1 MVRASS
7 QGRQPVIETDPWD
20 STVFIS
26 RYNKSSSR
34 RVVYK
39 LCGDV
44 LTGGVTRLK
53 AHYSWIGSKG
63 KESCK
68 SVTEDL
74 WLAFGGE
81 RARYITIMPSL
92 HGPISEEALLEKV
105 QAEKAKLATHHHPL
119 VAASSAPQA
128 STPNVPFVSPT
139 PRARNVATS
148 VEDSNVGGDAT
159 QGSIGDVDASQATP
173 ISTTHPPPQPQV
185 QQHVAGSS
193 RKRARGSSARSS
205 TLHDV
210 WAPSLKNQAEITEE
224 RFFYQCNIA
233 FHASRTGA
241 YKRFVN
247 AVYAAAAAGA
257 PITPAGSEAL
267 RTSRL
272 TRQVDMVHE
281 MLGGHRES
289 WALYGCTIISDG
301 WKDVRKRHLLNII
314 VSCCTD
320 TTFLR
325 AIDVS
330 GVGIRITEFLSS
342 LSSYMQNRLV
352 KCKDDLRRMVV
363 DERWLN
369 WPDSTSI
376 PAVYLHDEVICNNA
390 FWREIDGLQA
400 ALQPIVCVLCLCD
413 SEGSTLG
420 LLYEFMI
427 RLRRAIQECTTLSSD
442 RVDAMLEIFDA
453 RWNWFRRS
461 IHCVAHMLHPAWR
474 SDAQRSDRVLLTG
487 WNTYVER
494 IYRDNGRMQ
503 NQLEEDLLEYRGGKE
518 NFSRGIAKDAENQ
531 ALPLSWWEKFG
542 GLNPALQCLDLRV
555 LSQEVSSSGAERL
568 WSIMGDIHTKD
579 RNRLNTPQLDR
590 LAFVNANLRVLE
602 KLQPRTPEDDVY
614 DFIREDMMRF
624 SRQTRSTTR
633 RLRGES
639 AVGTSSARPQRAAR
653 ARRRTRS
660 VAELTSASR
669 RLTPTPSE
677 CESDDSCES
686 DGSEE

>member
-34 RVVYK
+34 RIVCK

-105 QAEKAKLATHHHPL
+105 QAEKAMLATHHHPL

-159 QGSIGDVDASQATP
+159 QG
-173 ISTTHPPPQPQV
+173 
-185 QQHVAGSS
+185 
-193 RKRARGSSARSS
+193 
-205 TLHDV
+205 
-210 WAPSLKNQAEITEE
+210 
-224 RFFYQCNIA
+224 
-233 FHASRTGA
+233 A

-247 AVYAAAAAGA
+247 AVSATAAAGA

-301 WKDVRKRHLLNII
+301 WKDVRKRHLLNIL
-314 VSCCTD
+314 VSCCTGM
-320 TTFLR
+320 TFLR

-330 GVGIRITEFLSS
+330 GAGIRITEFLSS
-342 LSSYMQNRLV
+342 LSSYMQHRLV

-400 ALQPIVCVLCLCD
+400 ALQPIVCVLRLCD

-453 RWNWFRRS
+453 RWNWFRRP

-487 WNTYVER
+487 WNTYAER

-503 NQLEEDLLEYRGGKE
+503 NQLEEDLLEYRGGKG

-531 ALPLSWWEKFG
+531 ALPVSWWGKFG
-542 GLNPALQCLDLRV
+542 GLNPALQCLALRV

-602 KLQPRTPEDDVY
+602 KVGGLEGVGPISWLPKQVDHRQIVVEAADV
-614 DFIREDMMRF
+614 
-624 SRQTRSTTR
+624 S
-633 RLRGES
+633 
-639 AVGTSSARPQRAAR
+639 
-653 ARRRTRS
+653 
-660 VAELTSASR
+660 
-669 RLTPTPSE
+669 
-677 CESDDSCES
+677 
-686 DGSEE
+686 

>member
-34 RVVYK
+34 RVVCK

-105 QAEKAKLATHHHPL
+105 KAEKAKLATHHHPL

-173 ISTTHPPPQPQV
+173 SISTTHPPPQPQV

-193 RKRARGSSARSS
+193 RKRARGSSTRSS

-210 WAPSLKNQAEITEE
+210 WAPSLKKQAEIVEE

-247 AVYAAAAAGA
+247 AVSAVAAAGA
-257 PITPAGSEAL
+257 PITSAGSEAL

-301 WKDVRKRHLLNII
+301 WKDVRKRHLLNIL
-314 VSCCTD
+314 VSCCTG

-330 GVGIRITEFLSS
+330 GAGGIRIT
-342 LSSYMQNRLV
+342 
-352 KCKDDLRRMVV
+352 
-363 DERWLN
+363 
-369 WPDSTSI
+369 
-376 PAVYLHDEVICNNA
+376 
-390 FWREIDGLQA
+390 
-400 ALQPIVCVLCLCD
+400 
-413 SEGSTLG
+413 
-420 LLYEFMI
+420 
-427 RLRRAIQECTTLSSD
+427 
-442 RVDAMLEIFDA
+442 
-453 RWNWFRRS
+453 
-461 IHCVAHMLHPAWR
+461 
-474 SDAQRSDRVLLTG
+474 
-487 WNTYVER
+487 
-494 IYRDNGRMQ
+494 
-503 NQLEEDLLEYRGGKE
+503 
-518 NFSRGIAKDAENQ
+518 
-531 ALPLSWWEKFG
+531 
-542 GLNPALQCLDLRV
+542 
-555 LSQEVSSSGAERL
+555 
-568 WSIMGDIHTKD
+568 
-579 RNRLNTPQLDR
+579 
-590 LAFVNANLRVLE
+590 
-602 KLQPRTPEDDVY
+602 
-614 DFIREDMMRF
+614 
-624 SRQTRSTTR
+624 
-633 RLRGES
+633 
-639 AVGTSSARPQRAAR
+639 GT
-653 ARRRTRS
+653 
-660 VAELTSASR
+660 
-669 RLTPTPSE
+669 
-677 CESDDSCES
+677 
-686 DGSEE
+686 

>member
-34 RVVYK
+34 RVVCK

-44 LTGGVTRLK
+44 LTGGVTQLK

-81 RARYITIMPSL
+81 RARYITNMPSL
-92 HGPISEEALLEKV
+92 HGPILEEALLEKV

-139 PRARNVATS
+139 PRARSVATS

-159 QGSIGDVDASQATP
+159 QGSIDDVDASQATTP
-173 ISTTHPPPQPQV
+173 ISTTHTPPQPQV
-185 QQHVAGSS
+185 QQHIAGSS
-193 RKRARGSSARSS
+193 RKRARGSSTRSS

-210 WAPSLKNQAEITEE
+210 WAPSLKKQAEIAEE

-247 AVYAAAAAGA
+247 AVSAAAAAGA
-257 PITPAGSEAL
+257 PITLARSEAL

-272 TRQVDMVHE
+272 TR
-281 MLGGHRES
+281 
-289 WALYGCTIISDG
+289 
-301 WKDVRKRHLLNII
+301 
-314 VSCCTD
+314 
-320 TTFLR
+320 
-325 AIDVS
+325 
-330 GVGIRITEFLSS
+330 
-342 LSSYMQNRLV
+342 
-352 KCKDDLRRMVV
+352 
-363 DERWLN
+363 
-369 WPDSTSI
+369 
-376 PAVYLHDEVICNNA
+376 
-390 FWREIDGLQA
+390 
-400 ALQPIVCVLCLCD
+400 
-413 SEGSTLG
+413 
-420 LLYEFMI
+420 
-427 RLRRAIQECTTLSSD
+427 
-442 RVDAMLEIFDA
+442 
-453 RWNWFRRS
+453 
-461 IHCVAHMLHPAWR
+461 
-474 SDAQRSDRVLLTG
+474 QRSDRVLLTG

-503 NQLEEDLLEYRGGKE
+503 NQLEEDLLEYRGGKG
-518 NFSRGIAKDAENQ
+518 NFSRGIAKDENQ
-531 ALPLSWWEKFG
+531 ALPVSWWEKFG
-542 GLNPALQCLDLRV
+542 GLNPAFQCLALRV
-555 LSQEVSSSGAERL
+555 LSQEVSSSSAERL

-579 RNRLNTPQLDR
+579 RNRLNIPQLNR

-602 KLQPRTPEDDVY
+602 KAGGLEGIGPISWLPKQVDHRQIVVEAADVSQLQPRTPEDDVY

-624 SRQTRSTTR
+624 SRQTRSTTH

-639 AVGTSSARPQRAAR
+639 VVGTSSARPQRAAR

-669 RLTPTPSE
+669 RLSPTPSE

>member
-20 STVFIS
+20 STVLIS

-34 RVVYK
+34 RVVCK

-68 SVTEDL
+68 FVTEDL

-92 HGPISEEALLEKV
+92 HGPISKEALLEKV

-128 STPNVPFVSPT
+128 SIPNIPFVSPT

-159 QGSIGDVDASQATP
+159 QG
-173 ISTTHPPPQPQV
+173 
-185 QQHVAGSS
+185 
-193 RKRARGSSARSS
+193 
-205 TLHDV
+205 
-210 WAPSLKNQAEITEE
+210 
-224 RFFYQCNIA
+224 
-233 FHASRTGA
+233 A

-247 AVYAAAAAGA
+247 AVSAAAAAGA
-257 PITPAGSEAL
+257 PITPARSEAL

-301 WKDVRKRHLLNII
+301 WKDVRKRHLLNIL
-314 VSCCTD
+314 VSCCTG

-330 GVGIRITEFLSS
+330 GAGIQIT
-342 LSSYMQNRLV
+342 
-352 KCKDDLRRMVV
+352 
-363 DERWLN
+363 
-369 WPDSTSI
+369 
-376 PAVYLHDEVICNNA
+376 
-390 FWREIDGLQA
+390 
-400 ALQPIVCVLCLCD
+400 
-413 SEGSTLG
+413 
-420 LLYEFMI
+420 
-427 RLRRAIQECTTLSSD
+427 
-442 RVDAMLEIFDA
+442 
-453 RWNWFRRS
+453 
-461 IHCVAHMLHPAWR
+461 
-474 SDAQRSDRVLLTG
+474 
-487 WNTYVER
+487 
-494 IYRDNGRMQ
+494 
-503 NQLEEDLLEYRGGKE
+503 GGKGI
-518 NFSRGIAKDAENQ
+518 FSRGIAKDAENQ
-531 ALPLSWWEKFG
+531 ALPVSWWEKFG
-542 GLNPALQCLDLRV
+542 RLNPALQCLAL
-555 LSQEVSSSGAERL
+555 
-568 WSIMGDIHTKD
+568 
-579 RNRLNTPQLDR
+579 LNTPQLDR

-602 KLQPRTPEDDVY
+602 KAGGLECVGPISWLPKQVDHRQIVVKAADVSQLQPRTPEDVY

-669 RLTPTPSE
+669 RLTPTLSE
-677 CESDDSCES
+677 CER
-686 DGSEE
+686 